1 MVGSTW
7 HCGARNCRITIDDL
21 RAQLQSINRRP
32 GPHVVPLCCC
42 AMRPRA
48 SFVPKLGLYC
58 SAKVLYA
65 SRVPPRSLGE
75 INEPTLQLPVAVGLP
90 VVLVSLARRL
100 RQLAVELQLQ
110 LALGRP
116 MLSNVGSEIVG
127 IRGCAST
134 LSFKFVAIAGGAV
147 CWQCCLHACPAS
159 ATGPPRA
166 ALALVVRA
174 DLTQASS

>member
-90 VVLVSLARRL
+90 VVLVSLARR
-100 RQLAVELQLQ
+100 RRGNWQLNCNCNWRWVDRCFPTLDRKSLVSVGAPAHCPSSSLQLPVGQ
-110 LALGRP
+110 FAGNAACTRAQQVPQGRP
-116 MLSNVGSEIVG
+116 
-127 IRGCAST
+127 
-134 LSFKFVAIAGGAV
+134 
-147 CWQCCLHACPAS
+147 
-159 ATGPPRA
+159 GPRS
-166 ALALVVRA
+166 R
-174 DLTQASS
+174 